1 MTPDGRTRDGA
12 GGDRPRR
19 RLDGYTAHRTGSIVS
34 ALAHARAT
42 FPQVTRF
49 DALDTAAPFELHQR
63 AVEVDEV
70 KLLAVTTAGHRITLE
85 DHGRI
90 GVLIPLAGRIAVDDG
105 RREAEVGPGGLLLP
119 GVGRRSTTC
128 AIGYDGL
135 VVIAGRAAIES
146 RLEAEVG
153 TAAFRSA
160 RLLDGLGAVSRS
172 LATAATL
179 DDYVRLLVDDIDRGG
194 LVARFA
200 NARSSASALLMD
212 ALLGLYLERAET
224 AGAVA
229 PARSASAG
237 HVAQAE
243 AFIRENASEPLS
255 VADVAAHL
263 GTSTRSLQL
272 AFRRDRGLTPRE
284 FLYGCRLD
292 RMHRRLSR
300 AEPGTRV
307 IHVAEECGITHVG
320 RCAAAYRRR
329 FGETPRETLARA
341 LRRT

>member
-1 MTPDGRTRDGA
+1 MTPDGRILDGVA
-12 GGDRPRR
+12 SDRPRR
-19 RLDGYTAHRTGSIVS
+19 LLDAYTSHRTGSVVS
-34 ALAHARAT
+34 ALVHARST
-42 FPQVTRF
+42 FPLVTRF
-49 DALDTAAPFELHQR
+49 DALDATAPFELHQR

-70 KLLAVTTAGHRITLE
+70 KLLAVTTTGHRITLE

-90 GVLIPLAGRIAVDDG
+90 GVLIPRVDRIAVDDG
-105 RREAEVGPGGLLLP
+105 RREAQVGPGGLLLP

-128 AIGYDGL
+128 AVGYDGL
-135 VVIAGRAAIES
+135 VVIARRAAIET

-153 TAAFRSA
+153 TGEFRSA

-179 DDYVRLLVDDIDRGG
+179 DDCVRLLVDDIDRGG

-200 NARSSASALLMD
+200 NARSSASALLLD
-212 ALLGLYLERAET
+212 ALLGLYLERAEN
-224 AGAVA
+224 AGEVA

-255 VADVAAHL
+255 IADVAAHI

-284 FLYGCRLD
+284 FLHGCRLD
-292 RMHRRLSR
+292 LMHRRLAR

-307 IHVAEECGITHVG
+307 LHVAEECGITHAG

-341 LRRT
+341 LRRA